1 LKRWLVLFE
10 DAHWRRLRPLT
21 DVVPVSEL
29 KFGAST
35 LGQRLVQATK
45 LPLLAVEGRP
55 CVRRASRT
63 IKPGLAAQP
72 AADDTILALNSAA
85 VPGAW
90 LEEVLATPGPALFHS
105 ADHVVGA
112 AFEARVAFDVLGRD
126 QEFENFLL
134 ARGFPVREL
143 NPKLVDYPWQL
154 IEWNAAAIAE
164 DLATMRPE
172 TLGTVHKQA
181 VINGPARVRIE
192 AGASVDALAV
202 IDAREGPVW
211 IHADATIAPHTL
223 VRGPCVVGA
232 GTQLLGGMIARS
244 TIGPQCRIAGEVE
257 ECIWQGY
264 ANKRHHGFV
273 GHSAIGEW
281 ANLGALTTTS
291 DLKNNYGTIRVW
303 IDDREIESGVSKLG
317 ALIGAHV
324 KTGIGTLLP
333 TGASIGVGANLF
345 GGGQYA
351 PKRVPAFTWWDGE
364 RSVEHRLVQFLDTA
378 RIAMLRRDVA
388 LSDADR
394 ELLEQLF
401 QATQRERPSTPA
413 AVKPVA

>member
-10 DAHWRRLRPLT
+10 DSHWRRLRPLT

-35 LGQRLVQATK
+35 LGARLVQATK
-45 LPLLAVEGRP
+45 LPLLATEGRAG
-55 CVRRASRT
+55 VRHASRT

-72 AADDTILALNSAA
+72 APDDAILALNSAA

-90 LEEVLATPGPALFHS
+90 LEEVLASPGPLMFHS
-105 ADHVVGA
+105 GDRVLGA
-112 AFEARVAFDVLGRD
+112 AFEARLALDVLGRD

-143 NPKLVDYPWQL
+143 SPKIVDYPWQL
-154 IEWNAAAIAE
+154 IEWNAGAIAE
-164 DLATMRPE
+164 DLAAMRPE
-172 TLGTVHKQA
+172 SLGTVHKQA
-181 VINGPARVRIE
+181 VINGPARVRVE
-192 AGASVDALAV
+192 AGASIDALAV

-211 IHADATIAPHTL
+211 IGPNVVVNPHTL

-232 GTQLLGGMIARS
+232 GTQLLGGVIARS
-244 TIGPQCRIAGEVE
+244 TIGPQCRLAGEVE
-257 ECIWQGY
+257 ECVWQGY

-281 ANLGALTTTS
+281 VNLGALTTTS
-291 DLKNNYGTIRVW
+291 DLKNNYSTIRVW
-303 IDDREIESGVSKLG
+303 IDDREVESGVSKLG

-333 TGASIGVGANLF
+333 TGAAIGVGANLF
-345 GGGQYA
+345 GGGRYV

-364 RSVEHRLVQFLDTA
+364 RSDEHRLKLFLDTA

-388 LSDADR
+388 FAEADR

-401 QATQRERPSTPA
+401 EATQRERFATP